1 MIQLPEGLTLNLP
14 CVCPHALYFSP
25 NKYFACF
32 TTFNVYSGGGL
43 VAKSCPT
50 LGTQWTAAC
59 QAPLAMGFSR
69 REYWSGVPLPSPG
82 LAVILIAIPPVIVRV
97 AEHLSSGWS
106 DLGFCLFFFF
116 INGCEQNLPVPIGL
130 LKVGCFWNLFLQ
142 NLLGRCLGGYTLRN
156 KASAGIPN
164 QGPGHLVTLLCILD
178 ARGSGHH
185 RWGALK
191 ILVSA
196 RKKTDSTGLRGN
208 PTKGTLLGLLD
219 PTTG

>member
-1 MIQLPEGLTLNLP
+1 
-14 CVCPHALYFSP
+14 
-25 NKYFACF
+25 
-32 TTFNVYSGGGL
+32 
-43 VAKSCPT
+43 
-50 LGTQWTAAC
+50 
-59 QAPLAMGFSR
+59 MGFSR
-69 REYWSGVPLPSPG
+69 QEYWSGVPFPSPG
-82 LAVILIAIPPVIVRV
+82 LAVILIAIPPVKLGL
-97 AEHLSSGWS
+97 LSILVLADQIWV
-106 DLGFCLFFFF
+106 FVCLFFF